1 METKKVYKVKPKQRQ
16 LRAIAIAS
24 ENGGNVSKAM
34 REAGYAPATAHNPE
48 KLTTTPAWKDLME
61 KHLPDSLIGETHES
75 LMKSQ
80 TMDHMVFPL
89 GPVEQDDKNFSGGKN
104 KKNKTADDD
113 AQPEAVMP
121 EEHKERTT
129 LTDKEII
136 EMLLEVNCTVRRIVH
151 GETSRHVYFW
161 SPDNNARKNALEL
174 AYKIKGRFAPE
185 KHVVAVFSLN
195 DLLKRAEEKEK
206 TDDE

>member
-1 METKKVYKVKPKQRQ
+1 METKKKNNVKIIPAHRRIYKRVEETGRNIGDAI
-16 LRAIAIAS
+16 RAEGYS
-24 ENGGNVSKAM
+24 EAV
-34 REAGYAPATAHNPE
+34 ATAPT
-48 KLTTTPAWKDLME
+48 KITTSRSWAAILEEQLSDE
-61 KHLPDSLIGETHES
+61 LIGTTHS
-75 LMKSQ
+75 GLMKSQ

-89 GPVEQDDKNFSGGKN
+89 GPVEEFSGGKN

-113 AQPEAVMP
+113 AQPEASLP

-136 EMLLEVNCTVRRIVH
+136 EMLAEVNCTVRRIVH

>member
-16 LRAIAIAS
+16 LRAIAIAA
-24 ENGGNVSKAM
+24 ENGGNVSRAM
-34 REAGYAPATAHNPE
+34 REAGYSPKTAENPS

-89 GPVEQDDKNFSGGKN
+89 GPVEEFSGGKT
-104 KKNKTADDD
+104 KKKSAPAAIDVTNS
-113 AQPEAVMP
+113 

-136 EMLLEVNCTVRRIVH
+136 EMLAEVNCTVRRIVH